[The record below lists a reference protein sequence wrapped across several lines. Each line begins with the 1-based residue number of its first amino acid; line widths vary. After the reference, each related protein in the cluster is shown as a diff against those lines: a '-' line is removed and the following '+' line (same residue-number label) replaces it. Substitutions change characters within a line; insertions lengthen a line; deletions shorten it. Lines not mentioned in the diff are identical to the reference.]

1 MRPSAA
7 VLVIVLLAVP
17 LAGRSQ
23 EPEVVP
29 VPPSAPESSSWRARL
44 DDPAASISKVRFSP
58 EDGGAR
64 ISAGVAAVFWRPA
77 DTASAPFA
85 VRAVFTELPASSP
98 REGYGLLVGGSD
110 LAGPDQ
116 AYTYFLVRGDGSW
129 LVKRRSGAR
138 TEAVSGGWHASDA
151 LHGADGGDA
160 VSNELEVRA
169 TADSVRF
176 VANGRRLAAYPRRAD
191 LPAEGIAGLRANHR
205 LELRVSE
212 FTIERGGGTGSRP

>member
-7 VLVIVLLAVP
+7 VLATALLVAP
-17 LAGRSQ
+17 LAGRAQ

-44 DDPAASISKVRFSP
+44 DDPAASIAKVRFTP

-77 DTASAPFA
+77 DSVSSPFA
-85 VRAVFTELPASSP
+85 VRAVFTELPASSR
-98 REGYGLLVGGSD
+98 REGYGLLVGGRD

-138 TEAVSGGWHASDA
+138 TEDLSGGWQASDA
-151 LHGADGGDA
+151 LHGASEGGA
-160 VSNELEVRA
+160 VSNALAVEV
-169 TADSVRF
+169 TADSVRC
-176 VANGRRLAAYPRRAD
+176 VANGRRLAAYARRPGLA
-191 LPAEGIAGLRANHR
+191 AQGIAGLRVNHR
-205 LELRVSE
+205 LEVRVTD
-212 FTIERGGGTGSRP
+212 FTIERGGGAGSHP